1 MQVHFQFIHDYIL
14 ACFYWKQKLQH
25 ACIVPGDPGSAG
37 ERSCWST
44 AELSLGPRTARS
56 LWVQTNNYKFH
67 TFHSVHFH
75 PSLSPRLPF
84 WFSEGLVLRVWF
96 RDYCSRGAQYRC
108 YWHVYILGFVADW
121 QLQTMEPVHML
132 KLSLPYPIGVDAWT
146 RTVSKDI
153 SLELNL
159 LCECALLSCR
169 CPCHPDSPSRVAAL
183 HTISPSRSQKRR
195 EESPVNRLPFQRTK

>member
-121 QLQTMEPVHML
+121 QTMEPVHML

-195 EESPVNRLPFQRTK
+195 EESPINRLPFQRTK